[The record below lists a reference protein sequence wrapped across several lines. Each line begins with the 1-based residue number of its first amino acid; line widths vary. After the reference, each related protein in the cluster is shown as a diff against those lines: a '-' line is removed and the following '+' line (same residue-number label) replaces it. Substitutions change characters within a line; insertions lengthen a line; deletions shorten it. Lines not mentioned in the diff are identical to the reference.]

1 MVPQTSPPTSNGSSS
16 KRQSKHAFFANH
28 TPIIALPYPTTQQT
42 QTHTTKHNTTAR
54 STEEYT
60 HNIYIMEDVYNQRH
74 SLPSPLPLPTI
85 LLLVGGGGIRRW
97 LGDACLMDG
106 WIYADQSATGI
117 YTCATQHIILCCGP
131 QEESPLPFDLTAS
144 LTSFIVFVVTHHS
157 FLNWSGWEM
166 EEALPRGPSPASQ
179 YYLDEAPPASLTPT
193 TSHNNIFN
201 VISL

>member
-1 MVPQTSPPTSNGSSS
+1 MRSLRITPQLLLSPTQPPNKHKHTQQNTTRRHVQQKNTHTIYTSWRMYIIRGTPFLPPFLSPPYYCWW
-16 KRQSKHAFFANH
+16 RW
-28 TPIIALPYPTTQQT
+28 
-42 QTHTTKHNTTAR
+42 
-54 STEEYT
+54 
-60 HNIYIMEDVYNQRH
+60 
-74 SLPSPLPLPTI
+74 
-85 LLLVGGGGIRRW
+85 GIRRW
-97 LGDACLMDG
+97 LGDAYLMDG

-117 YTCATQHIILCCGP
+117 YTCATQHIILCYGR